1 MQSMIHDN
9 KFKLYTDIIKQQVT
23 CNTIYNIPTGLV
35 LGGAISRNK
44 TLQLIPNVFQNKCA
58 KKPRRNRLTKIHL
71 EKWLLKH
78 RQLCEMEYK

>member
-1 MQSMIHDN
+1 MQ
-9 KFKLYTDIIKQQVT
+9 
-23 CNTIYNIPTGLV
+23 YNIRYFSNVLNPLGPTGLV